1 MPTTT
6 YRIASWPALIG
17 GMAAA
22 GASVAFLWRDA
33 LATGWT
39 IEHGVMPILVGLTIL
54 SAHLLSQAA
63 RERRWVSAL
72 AFAVLAFAGSGIIV
86 LETMGRRAEVRD
98 TKVAAASK
106 SADDLGRIGADYAK
120 AQALVAEAQTWVAG
134 ECRSGAGPK
143 CKGTQFTLAQR
154 TAYADKLRAQLE
166 AASAPPP
173 VDPKADKIAAAAS
186 LLGGNGA
193 LARDLV
199 KTFDPFTLALFFELA
214 SVFLFGFGIRH
225 QPAAKVVEP
234 EVEPE
239 EVPSGG
245 GIPLDHPVIR
255 VLAHHRKPMSNDDLA
270 KAMGVTKSEAS
281 KRWREVQPHLN
292 VRRDGRHLR
301 IAMH

>member
-33 LATGWT
+33 LSTGWT

-72 AFAVLAFAGSGIIV
+72 AFAVLAVAGSCIIV
-86 LETMGRRAEVRD
+86 VETMGRRAEVRE

-106 SADDLGRIGADYAK
+106 SADDLGRIGADFAK
-120 AQALVAEAQTWVAG
+120 ASALVAEAQTWVAH
-134 ECRSGAGPK
+134 ECRSGNGPR
-143 CKGTQFTLAQR
+143 CRGTQFTLAQR
-154 TAYADKLRAQLE
+154 VAYSDKLRAQLE
-166 AASAPPP
+166 AASVPPP

-225 QPAAKVVEP
+225 QPPAKVVEP
-234 EVEPE
+234 ETEPE

-245 GIPLDHPVIR
+245 GIPLNHPVLIELR
-255 VLAHHRKPMSNDDLA
+255 RHQRPLSNDDLA
-270 KAMGVTKSEAS
+270 RAMGCSKSEAS
-281 KRWREVQPHLN
+281 KRWREVQQHLN
-292 VRRDGRHLR
+292 VKREGRHLR